1 MMDALDRASAFFRR
15 HVAFLFPRG
24 RGEANIL
31 WGFLNYGI
39 GWTLCNLSHGG
50 VRYFAEDF
58 ALTLVIPFVLMFLWR
73 WRYSKEEGGA
83 S

>member
-1 MMDALDRASAFFRR
+1 MDRIDQVEEFCRR
-15 HVAFLFPRG
+15 HGAFLFPRG

-50 VRYFAEDF
+50 ARYFAEDF
-58 ALTLVIPFVLMFLWR
+58 ALTLVIPFVLMLLWR
-73 WRYSKEEGGA
+73 RRYSKEEGGA